1 MSEVCANFKVKQ
13 LFGRPRYPQSL
24 FFGGGAPTKGF
35 NGFADFQNIIYDW
48 TDFSENEPMKEN
60 SDNVDMDVD
69 DDDDDNNISENFLV
83 KRIKT
88 FSFEDYIWIKK
99 KNPVNKPFR
108 VYKNRLFFNK
118 KYY

>member
-1 MSEVCANFKVKQ
+1 
-13 LFGRPRYPQSL
+13 
-24 FFGGGAPTKGF
+24 
-35 NGFADFQNIIYDW
+35 
-48 TDFSENEPMKEN
+48 MKEN

-99 KNPVNKPFR
+99 KILKINLSGSTKIDFFLI
-108 VYKNRLFFNK
+108 KNIIEFMNIFLFIFLERR
-118 KYY
+118 